1 MGEVKIQVF
10 RPTWEEFKDFP
21 KYIEYIESQGAH
33 RAGLAKIIPPPEWKP
48 RKNGY
53 DLDGLNITIPAPICQ
68 VVAGKQGLYQQ
79 INIQK
84 GSLTVKQFSEL
95 ANTERY
101 ATPKHFDFEDLER
114 KYWKNITY
122 VAPIYGA
129 DVCGSITDD
138 DCNIWNINRLGTI
151 LDYVNQDYGIS
162 IDGVNTAYLYFGMWK
177 TTFAWHT
184 EDMDLYS
191 INYLHFGAPKTWYA
205 VPPEHGRKLEKLA
218 NSCFPASFQTCAAYL
233 RHKMTLIS
241 PQILKQHNIPFD
253 KITQEE
259 NEIMITFPFG
269 YHAGFNHGFNCAE
282 STNFALPRWIEY
294 GKRATQCYC
303 SSDMVKIS
311 MDTFVKR
318 FQPDKYEAWMNGTDF
333 GPHPEDPSH
342 IVGPPPRVID
352 CDKDEGIES
361 FTEEGEITPMKKACN
376 IATTNIR
383 KMSFKEK
390 NPDLDLNDIQNNPHI
405 PDDVKMVLSGALVA
419 DDADDDVEEVSPG
432 KSDAGS
438 DSFKSSSYDPFGSED
453 DDDDEQHKGRKRK
466 KKKAGSDYDD
476 DWYSSQGR
484 SRRVSSP
491 RKRLSRE
498 QQAAKVEREKQ
509 RMDRRAK
516 LEEKR
521 KRREEEKKV
530 RDEERERERSQ
541 RMEKKERERLEKKE
555 QRERNV
561 SDSKKKVM
569 DRIKDR
575 MNNGMRSPKKSIN
588 GASPAMKKLIKELPP
603 QLKMLEP
610 HKKFEGSDE
619 TYQQI
624 KKEPL
629 ELDIKSE
636 SFDFNGGLMKIKS
649 EPEDEYDMELEPGEI
664 KLEPNG
670 EFPVKIKS
678 EPVEKR
684 KLTMEELMAQRSR
697 FRRKRTPYNRQQLVE
712 LEKHFAVHQFV
723 NYKQRVKI
731 ANILEL
737 TERQVKVWFQ
747 NRRAKDKRIEAGLT
761 SPWSQ
766 SRWTIGGGNMTP
778 PIMRSKSTEK
788 AKKPPAS
795 SIEYGE
801 IKREN
806 DCGDGDV
813 VIVEK
818 HNRTDKIRQKRT
830 NFTTEQL
837 EILEKEF
844 TDKKYLNFLER
855 CQLALELKLTEQQV
869 QVWFQ
874 NRRSR
879 WKKVSPDND
888 GPENSRYVSLR
899 GSYGNENQSHTPVK
913 IKDEPAWEEN
923 DEPLDYSGLQ
933 PISNTTSPVFHQ
945 MKSDPDQLIDQ
956 PVIEKSELSMISDA
970 IRALSG
976 TDEDL
981 HRQENVYNNTVPGAG
996 AVKLEP
1002 TSPVDKSPEYI
1013 SFYSNITHDVD
1024 PDIMDL
1030 SISTRVAAQTNH
1042 QSSLPDSGGDV
1053 SDDIKIEENPIDSG
1067 NADKKEESTMNVQKP
1082 NSAECESL
1090 PRTDESKQTEVQE
1103 QHSSVDSSPDTSSV
1117 VAIKIEKDL
1126 ADVSKEET
1134 PMDTADSKIPTNKP
1148 DTDEPYQPEEHLVKD
1163 GEEKH
1168 RSLDSSPDS
1177 SSAIAIKIEDDS
1189 ADVSKETLMDTTES
1203 KIQPE
1208 EPMDTEENCSEE
1220 SNKKPE
1226 ELEAVPIKVEKDS
1239 TDDVS
1244 VVESKK
1250 TVVNPDAV
1258 DEASVDESNVINSE
1272 PELAEPMDVDSEPR
1286 NDIEGTEKL
1295 SSSPQNSATT
1305 NEGCQDGNDSLPSS
1319 NKLEADSSIE
1329 SKPSVESA
1337 PSNVET
1343 DTAKAS
1349 KDSLDE
1355 KLDVE
1360 TETVGIKQETTDGA
1374 SASDES
1380 SLSTNDLNN
1389 ANVQAESK
1397 ANSTV
1402 ESESPSV
1409 DNAESVSVPETKD
1422 DSKLESSD
1430 TKQKP
1435 DDDGSKTPQD
1445 VALSE
1450 TKEPETTTEESQP
1463 VAAVGDDSKEDKTDV
1478 AVAKSDDNTVTNQDE
1493 EALKT
1498 ESTDDASP
1506 ALPVPVEEPSIK
1518 CNGSD

>member
-453 DDDDEQHKGRKRK
+453 DDDDEFNTKGRKRK

-610 HKKFEGSDE
+610 HKKFEGK
-619 TYQQI
+619 I
-624 KKEPL
+624 PHLKKTGAENVNG
-629 ELDIKSE
+629 
-636 SFDFNGGLMKIKS
+636 NGGSSSGSTQVNSSNVRSVEPVGKLSLPKS
-649 EPEDEYDMELEPGEI
+649 TTLTAINRPGE
-664 KLEPNG
+664 LW
-670 EFPVKIKS
+670 
-678 EPVEKR
+678 
-684 KLTMEELMAQRSR
+684 
-697 FRRKRTPYNRQQLVE
+697 RR
-712 LEKHFAVHQFV
+712 
-723 NYKQRVKI
+723 
-731 ANILEL
+731 
-737 TERQVKVWFQ
+737 
-747 NRRAKDKRIEAGLT
+747 
-761 SPWSQ
+761 
-766 SRWTIGGGNMTP
+766 
-778 PIMRSKSTEK
+778 
-788 AKKPPAS
+788 
-795 SIEYGE
+795 
-801 IKREN
+801 
-806 DCGDGDV
+806 
-813 VIVEK
+813 
-818 HNRTDKIRQKRT
+818 
-830 NFTTEQL
+830 
-837 EILEKEF
+837 
-844 TDKKYLNFLER
+844 
-855 CQLALELKLTEQQV
+855 
-869 QVWFQ
+869 
-874 NRRSR
+874 
-879 WKKVSPDND
+879 
-888 GPENSRYVSLR
+888 
-899 GSYGNENQSHTPVK
+899 
-913 IKDEPAWEEN
+913 
-923 DEPLDYSGLQ
+923 
-933 PISNTTSPVFHQ
+933 
-945 MKSDPDQLIDQ
+945 DQ
-956 PVIEKSELSMISDA
+956 
-970 IRALSG
+970 
-976 TDEDL
+976 
-981 HRQENVYNNTVPGAG
+981 
-996 AVKLEP
+996 
-1002 TSPVDKSPEYI
+1002 
-1013 SFYSNITHDVD
+1013 YSN
-1024 PDIMDL
+1024 
-1030 SISTRVAAQTNH
+1030 
-1042 QSSLPDSGGDV
+1042 
-1053 SDDIKIEENPIDSG
+1053 
-1067 NADKKEESTMNVQKP
+1067 NVQKP
-1082 NSAECESL
+1082 KPVSL
-1090 PRTDESKQTEVQE
+1090 PLSDSSLAKKISSIPNLVVKQIEESEVKKHPSFMSRNVTSSVKPVSSEHKKAEHKEEKLPYRPSTYIPPPLKIPKPPTPVKQKYDYMSAFSAFLKNGSDASSPVSQQTKRPTVKMAPNRYTDELSMPPLRP
-1103 QHSSVDSSPDTSSV
+1103 SSVVVPKQPSIKSEQPVNCRTIDTSAGRIEIVVRQQSEPQTAELDLNLTPEITPTLTSSV
-1117 VAIKIEKDL
+1117 VIAPNSFLDIQHQPPDQLLQPLEEDPPLMQFEELQQFRYFDAAGNEIPAPCQPSL
-1126 ADVSKEET
+1126 VYEET
-1134 PMDTADSKIPTNKP
+1134 VVQSTPMIS
-1148 DTDEPYQPEEHLVKD
+1148 
-1163 GEEKH
+1163 
-1168 RSLDSSPDS
+1168 
-1177 SSAIAIKIEDDS
+1177 
-1189 ADVSKETLMDTTES
+1189 TE
-1203 KIQPE
+1203 
-1208 EPMDTEENCSEE
+1208 C
-1220 SNKKPE
+1220 
-1226 ELEAVPIKVEKDS
+1226 
-1239 TDDVS
+1239 
-1244 VVESKK
+1244 
-1250 TVVNPDAV
+1250 
-1258 DEASVDESNVINSE
+1258 
-1272 PELAEPMDVDSEPR
+1272 
-1286 NDIEGTEKL
+1286 
-1295 SSSPQNSATT
+1295 
-1305 NEGCQDGNDSLPSS
+1305 
-1319 NKLEADSSIE
+1319 
-1329 SKPSVESA
+1329 
-1337 PSNVET
+1337 
-1343 DTAKAS
+1343 
-1349 KDSLDE
+1349 
-1355 KLDVE
+1355 
-1360 TETVGIKQETTDGA
+1360 
-1374 SASDES
+1374 
-1380 SLSTNDLNN
+1380 
-1389 ANVQAESK
+1389 
-1397 ANSTV
+1397 
-1402 ESESPSV
+1402 
-1409 DNAESVSVPETKD
+1409 
-1422 DSKLESSD
+1422 
-1430 TKQKP
+1430 
-1435 DDDGSKTPQD
+1435 
-1445 VALSE
+1445 
-1450 TKEPETTTEESQP
+1450 ETTTTTMLLNYADSTHQP
-1463 VAAVGDDSKEDKTDV
+1463 LLQPIVIN
-1478 AVAKSDDNTVTNQDE
+1478 NTGTGFVWSNNSYLNERLVDY
-1493 EALKT
+1493 
-1498 ESTDDASP
+1498 
-1506 ALPVPVEEPSIK
+1506 
-1518 CNGSD
+1518 NH